1 MTRRLVI
8 LTEIISPYRI
18 PLFNALALDPAIS
31 LHVIFLSE
39 TDPNLRQ
46 WRVYKDELQFSHQVL
61 PAWRRR
67 VGKFNVLLNGKLA
80 RALNQVSPDAI
91 LCGGYSYL
99 ASWQALRWAR
109 SRNIPFLLWSESN
122 AQDARGEYAPVEFLK
137 REFLRRCAGFVVP
150 GQSARDYLLAQ
161 QILEKRIFV
170 APNAVDNSLFSSL
183 ADVARRD
190 PRVNRRKLGLPDRY
204 VLFVGRL
211 VPEKGAF
218 DLLRAYAEL
227 EEQIRRDLGLI
238 FVGDGPARQ
247 ELQKRASE
255 ISVGEIRFVGFTH
268 REQLPS
274 YYALAEMMVLATYT
288 DPWGLVVNEAM
299 ACGLP
304 VIVSDV
310 AGCVRDLVREGWNG
324 LLVPPRNVVSLA
336 SAIRVLA
343 VQPDLRA
350 SMGVRATSHIANF
363 SPQQWSVSI
372 ADAIEKTISLAALSN
387 IGPTT

>member
-1 MTRRLVI
+1 MSRRLVI

-18 PLFNALALDPAIS
+18 PLFNALAQDPAVS
-31 LHVIFLSE
+31 VHVIFLSE

-46 WRVYKDELQFSHQVL
+46 WRVYKEDVRFSHQVL

-67 VGKFNVLLNGKLA
+67 IGKFNLLLNWKISD
-80 RALNQVSPDAI
+80 ALNQALPDAI

-109 SRNIPFLLWSESN
+109 SRNIPLLLWSESN
-122 AQDARGEYAPVEFLK
+122 LQDARRGYAPVELLK
-137 REFLRRCAGFVVP
+137 HEFLRRCGGFVVP

-161 QILEKRIFV
+161 RIREDRIFV
-170 APNAVDNSLFSSL
+170 APNAVDNRLFSSL
-183 ADVARRD
+183 ATVARSD
-190 PRVNRRKLGLPDRY
+190 ANKNRRKLGLPDRY

-211 VPEKGAF
+211 VREKGVY
-218 DLLRAYAEL
+218 DLLEAYAGL
-227 EEQIRRDLGLI
+227 EEHAREELGLV

-247 ELQKRASE
+247 VLERQASK
-255 ISVGEIRFVGFTH
+255 IVPGNIRFPGFAH
-268 REQLPS
+268 REELPS
-274 YYALAEMMVLATYT
+274 YYGLAEMFVLPTYT

-304 VIVSDV
+304 VIVSQA

-324 LLVPPRNVVSLA
+324 LVIPPGNVASLS
-336 SAIRVLA
+336 SAIRDLA
-343 VQPDLRA
+343 VQTELRA
-350 SMGVRATSHIANF
+350 SMAVRATSHIANF

-372 ADAIEKTISLAALSN
+372 AAAIQKTISVAAFSK
-387 IGPTT
+387 IVPTP